1 MNKMKVALII
11 ICLGLIVSVLISRFS
26 AAHEQKPKEDDFL
39 SFLTKHPAQSSIAF
53 IHNERTFEHNSF
65 EAFPLASAV
74 KMIIAIEYA
83 TQVSK
88 GMINPNEKVALK
100 TLNAYYI
107 GLDGDAHY
115 QWQNSLKEEN
125 KVRGNRVTME
135 EIAKGMIQ
143 FSSNANAEYLIERL
157 GLPEINEQLNRLHL
171 NDHTPV
177 YSFGGSPFIPY
188 EVMKGNIT
196 KKNKEEAKKKVH
208 KLSQKEW
215 NEYALTVHQKLK
227 EDVNG
232 EYKQKVNIKNWY
244 DRDFDRMFS
253 DRFTTGTTHDYVQLM
268 NRLNNRELSP
278 KVHQYLDPLLEW
290 PMKSPQIQQDF
301 QRFGAKGGSTAY
313 VLTDALYAT
322 SKDGEKTAIAI
333 FLKDLTPSQQE
344 KLQKSIEAFEYRLLT
359 DAAYQTHVEKQLS
372 GEK

>member
-1 MNKMKVALII
+1 MRKMKIALII
-11 ICLGLIVSVLISRFS
+11 ICLGLVVSVLISRFS
-26 AAHEQKPKEDDFL
+26 AAHEKPKEDAFL
-39 SFLTKHPAQSSIAF
+39 TFLTKHPAQSSISF

-65 EAFPLASAV
+65 EPFPLASAV
-74 KMIIAIEYA
+74 KTIIAIEYA

-88 GMINPNEKVALK
+88 GMIDPNEKVALK

-115 QWQNSLKEEN
+115 QWQNSLKEEK
-125 KVRGNRVTME
+125 KVRDNRVTIE

-157 GLPEINEQLNRLHL
+157 GLPEINAQLNRLNL
-171 NDHTPV
+171 NNHTPINA
-177 YSFGGSPFIPY
+177 FGGSPFIPY

-208 KLSQKEW
+208 KLSQREW

-232 EYKQKVNIKNWY
+232 EYKQKVNIESWY
-244 DRDFDRMFS
+244 DRDFDRMFT

-268 NRLNNRELSP
+268 NRLNNRELSL

-290 PMKSPQIQQDF
+290 PMKLPQIQQDF

-322 SKDGEKTAIAI
+322 SKDGEKTAVAI
-333 FLKDLTPSQQE
+333 FLQDLTPSQQE
-344 KLQKSIEAFEYRLLT
+344 KLQQSIEAFEYRLLT
-359 DAAYQTHVEKQLS
+359 DAAYQTEVEKQLS